1 MSNERYGP
9 YIGIEK
15 LATRRAAVGPEET
28 PPRSV
33 SSFINLAEYRLAQWH
48 TNPPL
53 QPPREVIDIET
64 NTKRR
69 RCRPATAWIGH

>member
-9 YIGIEK
+9 RVGIEK
-15 LATRRAAVGPEET
+15 LAIRRAAVGSEKA
-28 PPRSV
+28 PPRFV

-48 TNPPL
+48 TNPTL
-53 QPPREVIDIET
+53 QPPREVIDLET
-64 NTKRR
+64 NTKRH